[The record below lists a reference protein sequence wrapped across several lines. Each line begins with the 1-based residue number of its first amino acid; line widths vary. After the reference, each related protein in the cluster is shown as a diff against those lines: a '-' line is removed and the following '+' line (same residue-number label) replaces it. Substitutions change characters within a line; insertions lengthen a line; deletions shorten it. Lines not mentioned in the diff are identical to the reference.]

1 MLRSWCTLQRLGSR
15 DYEALRVAKHSNWSD
30 HHKPALWPTYGRK
43 VGDVIRLGARRKK
56 TETAPRRIDN
66 AKDMTLPTFPSL
78 TLHMFEAITPLK
90 VMLRLTL
97 TIA

>member
-15 DYEALRVAKHSNWSD
+15 NYEALRVAKHSNWSD
-30 HHKPALWPTYGRK
+30 HHKPALGLLMAARWEMLF
-43 VGDVIRLGARRKK
+43 RLGARRKK